1 MSAATDPAASSS
13 ADGEPSRTV
22 EIELKFDVDDTVS
35 LPDWTA
41 LPGVATVGDPE
52 LRDLDALYFDTLDF
66 ALAQRGYALRRR
78 LGGPD
83 AGWHIKGPRVRGAR
97 VEIGWPLGDED
108 SATPAEAEGI
118 GLVPA
123 IPDEVRAAVA
133 EIVTGTVGPIARLR
147 NTRTAYALTDA
158 AGDTVAEVV
167 DDHVAALDARTGA
180 ERSWREW
187 EVELGPSAPADDHE
201 RAAFFAAVVE
211 AVTSAGGRKAASAS
225 KLARALGY

>member
-1 MSAATDPAASSS
+1 MSAAIDPAAPSP
-13 ADGEPSRTV
+13 ADAEPSRTV

-35 LPDWTA
+35 LPDWTV
-41 LPGVATVGDPE
+41 LPGVTAVGDPE

-97 VEIGWPLGDED
+97 VEIGWPLGEED
-108 SATPAEAEGI
+108 PATAEAEGI

-123 IPDEVRAAVA
+123 LPDEVRAAVA
-133 EIVTGTVGPIARLR
+133 EIVTGAVGPIARLR
-147 NTRTAYALTDA
+147 NARTAYALTDA
-158 AGDTVAEVV
+158 AGGMVAEVV

-180 ERSWREW
+180 ERGWREW
-187 EVELGPSAPADDHE
+187 EVELGPAAPADDHE

-211 AVTSAGGRKAASAS
+211 AVSSAGGREAASAS

>member
-1 MSAATDPAASSS
+1 MSAAVDPSAEPS
-13 ADGEPSRTV
+13 ADGGPSRTV
-22 EIELKFDVDDTVS
+22 EIELKFDVDDSVD
-35 LPDWTA
+35 LPDWTV
-41 LPGVATVGDPE
+41 LPGVSAVGDPE

-66 ALAQRGYALRRR
+66 ALAQSGYALRRR

-97 VEIGWPLGDED
+97 VEIGWPLDAEEPTG
-108 SATPAEAEGI
+108 AEAPGI
-118 GLVPA
+118 GVVPA
-123 IPDEVRAAVA
+123 VPDDVRAAVA
-133 EIVTGTVGPIARLR
+133 EIVTGTVGPIARLC

-158 AGDTVAEVV
+158 AGGMVAEVV

-180 ERSWREW
+180 ERRWREW
-187 EVELGPSAPADDHE
+187 EVELGPAAPADDHE

-211 AVTSAGGRKAASAS
+211 AVTAAGGREAASAS